1 MLRGGVSMVSGPEMG
16 GPPHRCCAVLC
27 ETLAHTA
34 APSEVMRRIHDSHA
48 LVGGH
53 THADLKP
60 KTSASL
66 AFPKGVQRR
75 RDSWTWGSTRE
86 RGVTGHTHCLASVVE
101 TDDEHKIFWS
111 GEEIVNEP

>member
-1 MLRGGVSMVSGPEMG
+1 MLRGGVSMASGPEMG
-16 GPPHRCCAVLC
+16 GGVHRIAAVLC
-27 ETLAHTA
+27 CARPCPYSGS
-34 APSEVMRRIHDSHA
+34 PSLRSDHVSHA
-48 LVGGH
+48 LVGSH

-86 RGVTGHTHCLASVVE
+86 GGVTGHTHCLASVVE